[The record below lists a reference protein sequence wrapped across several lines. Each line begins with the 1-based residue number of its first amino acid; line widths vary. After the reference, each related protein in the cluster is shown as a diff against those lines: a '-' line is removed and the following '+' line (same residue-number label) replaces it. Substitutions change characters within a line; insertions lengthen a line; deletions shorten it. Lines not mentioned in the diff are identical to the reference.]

1 MRRRLQAQR
10 DRTKQ
15 RDLKEVDGLSEE
27 EKKAALATQQTQLEA
42 DRQREDNTVLQALQA
57 LERVKLIAMYM
68 TNLKSLQMTIM
79 SRDKR

>member
-1 MRRRLQAQR
+1 MRRRLQAR
-10 DRTKQ
+10 KDRTKQ

-42 DRQREDNTVLQALQA
+42 DRQREDNTMLQALQA

-68 TNLKSLQMTIM
+68 TNLKSVQMTIA
-79 SRDKR
+79 